1 MARFEDE
8 VNNWVRGTRQ
18 EMKKGVRQ
26 ATFGLFEGLS
36 DNTPVRT
43 GFLRGSWQVNLNSS
57 AAEEGEYDKSGT
69 IGKSAALDVL
79 GDYRVGDTIY
89 ILNSAYYARFVE
101 FGTQHIQ
108 PRLFA
113 TSVLQNAR
121 SIGEAAIRGF

>member
-8 VNNWVRGTRQ
+8 VNNWVRDTQQ
-18 EMKKGVRQ
+18 EMQKGVRQ
-26 ATFGLFEGLS
+26 ATFGLFDALS

-69 IGKSAALDVL
+69 ISKSAALDVL
-79 GDYRVGDTIY
+79 GDYRAGDTIY
-89 ILNSAYYARFVE
+89 ILNSAHYARFVE

-108 PRLFA
+108 PRLYA

-121 SIGEAAIRGF
+121 SIGEAAIRGL